1 MMHELLLLVNY
12 CNMTDYDFLINKV
25 KTRAIYLRQSPFL
38 FVLLSFSSFS
48 VFPACFSFFFFLSLL
63 EQMVGRDYPEN
74 NSDWTSYNTKMNI
87 ERYLHLWL
95 YSLALSIALVTER
108 KRDLLGMLEHIVA
121 VCGYKSFQTRSYI
134 KRPPLLVSDV
144 INMSRT
150 RDKEKIWVQD
160 RNWN

>member
-1 MMHELLLLVNY
+1 MIHELLLLVNY

-74 NSDWTSYNTKMNI
+74 N
-87 ERYLHLWL
+87 
-95 YSLALSIALVTER
+95 TE
-108 KRDLLGMLEHIVA
+108 
-121 VCGYKSFQTRSYI
+121 
-134 KRPPLLVSDV
+134 
-144 INMSRT
+144 
-150 RDKEKIWVQD
+150 
-160 RNWN
+160 